1 MQFCS
6 LQLVVKGG
14 VGQNELGHL
23 HSQASY
29 FKTHFQHLIMQ
40 IFIVFNDTTWA
51 SELRIVNGQGQAVR
65 LNGVDVTCSSAFWR
79 DVHTLI
85 EETHS

>member
-14 VGQNELGHL
+14 VGQDELWHL
-23 HSQASY
+23 HSALDY
-29 FKTHFQHLIMQ
+29 AN
-40 IFIVFNDTTWA
+40 IVFNDTTWA

-65 LNGVDVTCSSAFWR
+65 LNGVDATCSSAFWR

>member
-14 VGQNELGHL
+14 VGQNELWHL
-23 HSQASY
+23 HSALDY
-29 FKTHFQHLIMQ
+29 AN
-40 IFIVFNDTTWA
+40 IVFNDTTWA

-65 LNGVDVTCSSAFWR
+65 LNGVDATCSSAFWK
-79 DVHTLI
+79 DVHRRSSKKRIHRPILCI
-85 EETHS
+85 